1 MRNSNFALRLQ
12 TSLMEEAKELAKAE
26 GVALNQLINVA
37 VAEKL
42 AANRTAAFLDRF
54 TQGHNVEAALGLL
67 GRHRTGEPA
76 RADDELPDGWAAEKL
91 EKAIADKRHRAD
103 IAPRKRSARRR
114 QAGPKSQNRG

>member
-42 AANRTAAFLDRF
+42 AANRTAPFLDRF

-76 RADDELPDGWAAEKL
+76 RSGDELPAGWTIKQMEKT
-91 EKAIADKRHRAD
+91 IAQRRHKTHGGSRKSGAR
-103 IAPRKRSARRR
+103 PRRT
-114 QAGPKSQNRG
+114 G

>member
-54 TQGHNVEAALGLL
+54 TQGHNVQAALGLL
-67 GRHRTGEPA
+67 VRHRTGEPM
-76 RADDELPDGWAAEKL
+76 RSGDELPDGWTIEQM
-91 EKAIADKRHRAD
+91 EEAIAQKRRKTRGES
-103 IAPRKRSARRR
+103 RKRSARRR
-114 QAGPKSQNRG
+114 RTG

>member
-54 TQGHNVEAALGLL
+54 TEGHDVKAALGLL
-67 GRHRTGEPA
+67 SRQRTGEPA
-76 RADDELPDGWAAEKL
+76 RSGDELPDGWTVHQME
-91 EKAIADKRHRAD
+91 ETIAQKRRRTRGES
-103 IAPRKRSARRR
+103 RKSRARRR
-114 QAGPKSQNRG
+114 RAG

>member
-76 RADDELPDGWAAEKL
+76 RSGDELPDGWTLEQMEKT
-91 EKAIADKRHRAD
+91 IADKRRRTRGE
-103 IAPRKRSARRR
+103 PRKRR
-114 QAGPKSQNRG
+114 AGRPRPG

>member
-54 TQGHNVEAALGLL
+54 AQGHNAEAALALL
-67 GRHRTGEPA
+67 RRRRTGEPT
-76 RADDELPDGWAAEKL
+76 RPGDELPDGWTAEQM
-91 EKAIADKRHRAD
+91 EAAIAPKRRRTRGES
-103 IAPRKRSARRR
+103 RKRGAGRRR
-114 QAGPKSQNRG
+114 AG

>member
-12 TSLMEEAKELAKAE
+12 TSLMQEAKELAKAE

-54 TQGHNVEAALGLL
+54 TQGHNVEAAFALL
-67 GRHRTGEPA
+67 GRPRIGDPA
-76 RADDELPDGWAAEKL
+76 RSGDELPDGWTIAQME
-91 EKAIADKRHRAD
+91 EAIAQKPGRTRGES
-103 IAPRKRSARRR
+103 RKRSARRR
-114 QAGPKSQNRG
+114 RAG